1 MIFRKPSKD
10 IRGSCVLNGKI
21 QVTRMEICASNRFT
35 YLIHLCFI
43 REIVNKNLNNSG
55 HKGHCL
61 QNTIFSLNYELLSC
75 FPVSPLKPRAYDLQE
90 TFRGLSWNLV
100 CQLGRSKPRWW
111 KSVSPSELYTSFICY
126 IKEIVNINIIN
137 SGSSSHSSL
146 RYPQK

>member
-1 MIFRKPSKD
+1 MILGAIDSHQMSHLELEIFVPKVKAGTDMQHKDYCFQNTFFSLNHQFLDQCSLSSWQVPDAMIFRKPSKD

-21 QVTRMEICASNRFT
+21 QVTRMEICASIRFT

-75 FPVSPLKPRAYDLQE
+75 FPVSPL
-90 TFRGLSWNLV
+90 
-100 CQLGRSKPRWW
+100 
-111 KSVSPSELYTSFICY
+111 
-126 IKEIVNINIIN
+126 
-137 SGSSSHSSL
+137 
-146 RYPQK
+146 